1 MTQSRA
7 AAEWLRCRWA
17 TSFPGLGG
25 TAEQLVS
32 RYTEEARVYHDV
44 RHLRRV
50 LESVDLLRSECS
62 DLDAVELAAW
72 FHDAVCDVRRGD
84 NAEASAAL
92 AESLLASYLP
102 GSRLREV
109 VRLVLLTRDHA
120 VQIGDNNGAV
130 LCDADLAVLAGDRA
144 EYDRYVADVRAEYAA
159 VSDIDFRDGRAAVL
173 RRLLDL
179 PSLYSTRLGVDTWE
193 RLARAN
199 VTRELASLDRQ
210 RRR

>member
-7 AAEWLRCRWA
+7 AAEWLRRRWA

-25 TAEQLVS
+25 TGEQLVS
-32 RYTEEARVYHDV
+32 RYTEVARVYHDV
-44 RHLRRV
+44 RHLRSV

-72 FHDAVCDVRRGD
+72 FHDAVYDVRRDD
-84 NAEASAAL
+84 NEEASAAL

-102 GSRLREV
+102 GPRLTEV

-120 VQIGDNNGAV
+120 VRNGDNNGAV

-144 EYDRYVADVRAEYAA
+144 DYDRYVADVRGEYAA
-159 VSDIDFRDGRAAVL
+159 VSDVDFRAGRAAVL

-179 PSLYSTRLGVDTWE
+179 PSLFHTQLGGELWE
-193 RLARAN
+193 HRARAN
-199 VTRELASLDRQ
+199 LGRELAAR
-210 RRR
+210 